1 MKNEATK
8 KVEIKM
14 VEMPVSAMTCKNPS
28 NCH

>member
-1 MKNEATK
+1 MKNTPK

-14 VEMPVSAMTCKNPS
+14 VQMPVSAMTCKKPS

>member
-1 MKNEATK
+1 MKNAPK

-14 VEMPVSAMTCKNPS
+14 VQMPVSAMTCKNPS